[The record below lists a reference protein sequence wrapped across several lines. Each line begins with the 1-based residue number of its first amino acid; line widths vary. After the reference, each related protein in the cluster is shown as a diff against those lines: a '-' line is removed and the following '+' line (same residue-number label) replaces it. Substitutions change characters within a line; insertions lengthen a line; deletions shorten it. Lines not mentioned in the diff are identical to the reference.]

1 MLNAKPKKERLKLLS
16 MGVSVPTGIGLLCT
30 AAFSMALIS
39 LLLQILNYGAT
50 RSLVKNQMP
59 SLVQLSSG
67 ETISAIAVDPT
78 ERSSEVIKKF
88 VSDSFI
94 RMFSWD
100 GLLQTFNEKG
110 EAITKPDPGVEVSG
124 GKLNKLYRVTTKAHE
139 AAFALSEKQNFR
151 AAFLQKLA
159 TMTKTNVFSG
169 DMQVSLIPRFISE
182 PRKIRDGQW
191 EVDLVATLVTFQK
204 RENAGSG
211 ISFNKTVTVESITTA
226 QAPPKDITDL
236 AKKIYAIR
244 APGLEITQVVDLN
257 LGERKSKYG
266 N

>member
-1 MLNAKPKKERLKLLS
+1 MLNAKPKKERLKLLTN
-16 MGVSVPTGIGLLCT
+16 GISVPTGVGLLCT

-39 LLLQILNYGAT
+39 LGLQILNYGAT

-67 ETISAIAVDPT
+67 ETISAIAVDPF
-78 ERSSEVIKKF
+78 ERSPEVIKKF

-110 EAITKPDPGVEVSG
+110 ESITKPDPGVEVSG
-124 GKLNKLYRVTTKAHE
+124 GKLNKLYRVTTKAYE
-139 AAFALSEKQNFR
+139 AAFAFSEKQNFR

-159 TMTKTNVFSG
+159 TMTKTDVWSG

-182 PRKIRDGQW
+182 PRKIKSGEW

-211 ISFNKTVTVESITTA
+211 IPFNKTVTVESITTP
-226 QAPPKDITDL
+226 QTTPKDITDL

-244 APGLEITQVVDLN
+244 APGLEITKVVDLN
-257 LGERKSKYG
+257 LGERKK
-266 N
+266 